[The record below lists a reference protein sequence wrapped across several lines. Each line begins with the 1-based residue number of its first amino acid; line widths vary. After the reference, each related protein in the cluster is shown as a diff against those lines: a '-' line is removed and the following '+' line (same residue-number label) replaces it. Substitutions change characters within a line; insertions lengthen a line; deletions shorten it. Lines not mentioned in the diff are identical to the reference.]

1 LRLAP
6 VVATVCVGFLLNL
19 AALAQVCSSGTCIVA
34 STGDL
39 ATMIAAVNAGTA
51 NSINVAGGIV
61 IAGQSGGGQRFGNG
75 STSGAVMFLTL
86 VAVANFN
93 IGSGTSTTIEGQ
105 LAG

>member
-39 ATMIAAVNAGTA
+39 AAMIAAVNAGTA
-51 NSINVAGGIV
+51 NSINVAGGTV

-75 STSGAVMFLTL
+75 AAMFLTL
-86 VAVANFN
+86 AAVANFN
-93 IGSGTSTTIEGQ
+93 IGSGTSATIEGQ